1 MREPDE
7 TKTSSV
13 FSQRVVRVG
22 CEINVETTTGV
33 EFYVPF
39 GNRVIFGA
47 VTRIHC
53 GNYVLINSER
63 VQTRSDRDSKQT

>member
-39 GNRVIFGA
+39 GNRVIREYDVIF
-47 VTRIHC
+47 
-53 GNYVLINSER
+53 
-63 VQTRSDRDSKQT
+63 SKIPHGLKL